1 MARICWDYRAL
12 GISVE
17 FCAHIVRSFT
27 ISVLPTRVERAK
39 ESLSEM
45 GSSILRGI
53 TLTKL
58 GGIVVLAASKSRLFQ
73 IFYFRMYL
81 SMILFGAFTGLIILP
96 VYLSYLG
103 PKLNLA
109 MSSSRLHNINHPN
122 SNNLR
127 AHGSRSE

>member
-1 MARICWDYRAL
+1 MWLIKVEDIRKLLVFDHRCLRDIARICCDHRAL

-58 GGIVVLAASKSRLFQ
+58 GG
-73 IFYFRMYL
+73 
-81 SMILFGAFTGLIILP
+81 
-96 VYLSYLG
+96 